1 MDVHIFSGHAQLPE
15 GTNLSFVHKFVTIVL
30 KIDMETGEILDSS
43 VPMYCDLHD
52 DFVKKI
58 IIGNNIETDFQF
70 ITNEISERVH
80 SLSTKSLIT
89 ALQVVYNRY
98 SMVRQSKQDRKAI

>member
-1 MDVHIFSGHAQLPE
+1 MDAHIFSGHAQLPE

-30 KIDMETGEILDSS
+30 KIDMETGEILESS
-43 VPMYCDLHD
+43 IPMYCDIHD
-52 DFVKKI
+52 DFIKKI
-58 IIGNNIETDFQF
+58 ICGKNIDTDFQD
-70 ITNEISERVH
+70 IVNEISERIH

-98 SMVRQSKQDRKAI
+98 SMVRKTKQDRKAI